1 VKTYRVTW
9 QDAIDGHQY
18 ALQYGGMPGILN
30 ENIILAAL
38 ARPYH
43 GYHHWIWQKAAALSH
58 GIITN
63 HGFVDGN
70 KRTALY
76 LVDLLAEKSG
86 WEVDMNDDEITDLF
100 VSIASGE
107 VGYEDLADRFR
118 HRFQRPEAE

>member
-1 VKTYRVTW
+1 MKTYRVTW
-9 QDAIDGHQY
+9 QDAIEGHQY
-18 ALQYGGMPGILN
+18 ALLDGGMPGILDK
-30 ENIILAAL
+30 NIILAAL

-43 GYHHWIWQKAAALSH
+43 GYHRWIWQKAAALSH

-86 WEVDMNDDEITDLF
+86 WEVDMKDDEITDLF
-100 VSIASGE
+100 VSVASGE
-107 VGYEDLADRFR
+107 AGYEELADWFR

>member
-1 VKTYRVTW
+1 MKTYRVTW
-9 QDAIDGHQY
+9 QDAIEGHQY
-18 ALQYGGMPGILN
+18 ALLDGGMPGILN
-30 ENIILAAL
+30 KNIILAAL

-43 GYHHWIWQKAAALSH
+43 GYHHWIWQKVAALSH